1 MKYTITENTERRSLE
16 IKFEAKPDARTRE
29 ALKSLRFRWHRQR
42 GIWYGYTDRQTLEQA
57 LTGAPVAE
65 APAAEAPAALR
76 LLSRDEIRAAFATY
90 WNGRMTDYCTKK
102 AELMVSLPGGE
113 LLPIDKQSIRKDFC
127 FGESG
132 YDYDDALQAAE
143 HARTSEDHFRAE
155 NMREFNEW
163 ISALEAARTL
173 DQVLVIRPKPYMNQT
188 DACRIAA
195 VSVERLT
202 DVLDACGG
210 SAYLEEL
217 PGKALTIRGEEC
229 RVATAEELEIILAAY
244 RQAAAKHEKKVNAYL
259 TRYGTSKVHAWT
271 YWRDA

>member
-16 IKFEAKPDARTRE
+16 IKFEAKPDAQTRDT
-29 ALKSLRFRWHRQR
+29 LKALRFRWHRQR
-42 GIWYGYTDRQTLEQA
+42 GIWYGYTDRETLEQA
-57 LTGAPVAE
+57 LTGAQTAE

-76 LLSRDEIRAAFATY
+76 LLSRDEIRAAFAAY

-102 AELMVSLPGGE
+102 VELMVSLPGGE

-155 NMREFNEW
+155 NMREFNDW
-163 ISALEAARTL
+163 IAALEAARTL
-173 DQVLVIRPKPYMNQT
+173 DQVLVIRPKPYLNQT
-188 DACRIAA
+188 DACRVAA

-202 DVLDACGG
+202 DVLEACGG

-217 PGKALTIRGEEC
+217 PGKVLTIRGVEC
-229 RVATAEELEIILAAY
+229 RVATAEETEIILAAY

-259 TRYGTSKVHAWT
+259 KRYGTSKVHAWT